1 MATATVAIVGFCT
14 SRVTIRGESRNTHV
28 LKSPRLNNPWRA
40 INANQF
46 KIGSRMMSVK
56 TKAAPDSISDKV
68 SESIKNAEEVCAGDP
83 VSGECAAAWDEVEE
97 VSAAASDARL
107 KKKEKESDPL
117 ENYCK
122 DNPETDECRTYDN

>member
-1 MATATVAIVGFCT
+1 MAATLAAGVSFSTTTVVVKASGSTKTHMSPPCLNHPWSRPVVNQFRSGRMYVRTMATPDI
-14 SRVTIRGESRNTHV
+14 S
-28 LKSPRLNNPWRA
+28 
-40 INANQF
+40 NQ
-46 KIGSRMMSVK
+46 
-56 TKAAPDSISDKV
+56 V

-83 VSGECAAAWDEVEE
+83 VSGECVAAWDEVEE

-107 KKKEKESDPL
+107 KKKESDPL